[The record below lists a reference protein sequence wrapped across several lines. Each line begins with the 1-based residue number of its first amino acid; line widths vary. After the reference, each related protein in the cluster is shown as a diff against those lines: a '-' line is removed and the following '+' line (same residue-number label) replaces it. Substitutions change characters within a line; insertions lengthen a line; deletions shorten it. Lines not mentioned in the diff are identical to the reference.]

1 MTNMLDSAMEAVP
14 PFAYTSLGYGLRRR
28 LGGWQPLAAGSMTGK
43 VVVITGASRGLG
55 QVTADALAAAG
66 ATVERISR
74 SGAGRTADLSD
85 LESVRALAAEL
96 RAEHEHI
103 DVLIHNAGA
112 ISETRTETA
121 GGIEMTWALMV
132 LGPFLLTEL
141 LADRLEGARVVWV
154 TSGGMYTQRL
164 HLDDLEFTRGE
175 YDGTIAYARCKRA
188 QVDLVA
194 EYAAR
199 GLPTPSTV
207 SVAVHPGWADT
218 PGVEESLPGFHKIMG
233 PVLRTPAQGADTMV
247 WLAGTGESLR
257 NGALYF
263 DRRPRGVAR
272 LPKTATSAED
282 RRRLWDAVS
291 AQLAE
296 LA

>member
-1 MTNMLDSAMEAVP
+1 MANLLDSAMEAVP
-14 PFAYTSLGYGLRRR
+14 PLAYTSLGFGLRRR
-28 LGGWQPLAAGSMTGK
+28 LGGWQPLAAGSLAGK
-43 VVVITGASRGLG
+43 VVVVTGASRGIG
-55 QVTADALAAAG
+55 EVTADALEAAG
-66 ATVERISR
+66 ATVERVSR
-74 SGAGRTADLSD
+74 SGGRAADMSD
-85 LESVRALAAEL
+85 LDSVRELAAAL

-121 GGIEMTWALMV
+121 DGVEMTWALMV
-132 LGPFLLTEL
+132 LGPVLLTEL
-141 LADRLEGARVVWV
+141 LADRLAGGRVVWV

-164 HLDDLEFTRGE
+164 HLEDLEFERGE
-175 YDGTIAYARCKRA
+175 FDGTIAYARCKRA

-199 GLPTPSTV
+199 GLPAPGAV

-218 PGVEESLPGFHKIMG
+218 PGVEESLPSFHKIMG

-247 WLAGTGESLR
+247 WLAGTDEPLQ

-263 DRRPRGVAR
+263 DRRPRSVAR

-291 AQLAE
+291 GQLAQLG
-296 LA
+296 